1 MVFQGT
7 GVRARTKRLA
17 ALAGILL
24 VAGTATASAHFQLIW
39 SGKMARMPGGAQ
51 DVLVIFTHAFKG
63 APTMSMGDPKAMYLL
78 RQPAGSK
85 QVEKTD
91 LLKSAEKFR
100 FVNDDKTEATAFK
113 VSLQGPQIRSM
124 GDYVMVVEPEPFLE
138 TTEDKYIQQYTK
150 LVMNVGGVPTI
161 WDKDVGL
168 PAEIRPLNKPYANWP
183 GGVFRGLVLS
193 KGKPVPFAEIEVEY
207 LNRLPDPATKGWAG
221 EPKVKAPHPA
231 LGTLSMKADASG
243 TFAIGLP
250 KSGWWGIAALGVG
263 PQTQWKGKPLSQD
276 AVIWVEVAEM
286 N

>member
-1 MVFQGT
+1 MRFEGDRVGARMV
-7 GVRARTKRLA
+7 RRLA
-17 ALAGILL
+17 VAGLFL
-24 VAGTATASAHFQLIW
+24 VAGTMAASAHFQLIW
-39 SGKMARMPGGAQ
+39 SGRMARMPGGAQ
-51 DVLVIFTHAFKG
+51 DVLIIFTHAFKG
-63 APTMSMGDPKAMYLL
+63 APTMAMGEPKALYLL
-78 RQPAGSK
+78 RQPAGAK
-85 QVEKTD
+85 QIEKTD
-91 LLKSAEKFR
+91 LAKAAEKFT
-100 FVNDDKTEATAFK
+100 FVNDDKSEATAYK
-113 VSLQGPQIRSM
+113 VTLQGPQIRSM
-124 GDYVMVVEPEPFLE
+124 GDYVMVLEPEPFLE

-183 GGVFRGLVLS
+183 GGVFRGVVLS

-207 LNRLPDPATKGWAG
+207 LNRLPDPATRGWAG
-221 EPKVKAPHPA
+221 EPKVKAPHPS

-263 PQTQWKGKPLSQD
+263 PQTRFKGKTLSQD
-276 AVIWVEVAEM
+276 AVLWVEVAEM